1 MQSETQN
8 KKKEVLR
15 EEHQELA
22 EGLLYTHT
30 RINSNTKKTLESTS
44 FLYALIELLSEKG
57 LISIE
62 ELDKRKNQV
71 AERLVRKFVESG
83 MGLLYQDPEED
94 KYMFE
99 HEAHVDCG
107 SRLHTCK
114 AMCCKF
120 PFALSKQDVE
130 EGIIRWEFGRPYLIA
145 HNSDGYCVHMDR
157 KTYHCTVREHRP
169 VPCRGFTCENN
180 QKWHVWN
187 DYEAKVINQEMMEKI
202 NQDNTKI
209 YSINLKEITNGRS
222 NHDSGQST

>member
-1 MQSETQN
+1 MKTKTQN

-15 EEHQELA
+15 EENKELA

-30 RINSNTKKTLESTS
+30 RINSNTRKTLESTS

-71 AERLVRKFVESG
+71 AQRLVKKFVESG
-83 MGLLYQDPEED
+83 MGLMYQDPEED
-94 KYMFE
+94 KYTFE
-99 HEAHVDCG
+99 HEAHVDCE

-145 HNSDGYCVHMDR
+145 HDTDGYCVHMDR
-157 KTYHCTVREHRP
+157 KKYHCTVRDHRP

-180 QKWHVWN
+180 EKWHVWN
-187 DYEAKVINQEMMEKI
+187 DYEAKEINQEMIEKI
-202 NQDNTKI
+202 SQDNSKI
-209 YSINLKEITNGRS
+209 YAISKVRS
-222 NHDSGQST
+222 NERSSQSIDQST